1 MFIYFG
7 RKHFETGPSCSYIRV
22 RIEIGLSLVAEE
34 LHSSMG
40 LSSPFFSIK
49 NIGISIMLDLYYIHS
64 NKL

>member
-40 LSSPFFSIK
+40 LSSP
-49 NIGISIMLDLYYIHS
+49 
-64 NKL
+64 